1 MVIKVA
7 NSYLGLSMSQRVI
20 CIFRYVNSF
29 IFHSKIHKMS
39 TIIIAISQE
48 RKVRHREVKYFTQ
61 SFTQSQTSSN
71 W

>member
-20 CIFRYVNSF
+20 CIFRCVYF
-29 IFHSKIHKMS
+29 IFHSKIHKIS